1 MKEESKKIEKMCSF
15 YVSDWHLV
23 TMLLPYVSNKVNENV
38 KIVTI
43 LENNIEKNIQ
53 MLVEKLNIKNKE
65 NILNINWTNL
75 DTEKYSE
82 IEEKLEKEIVK
93 DTENIILVNGS
104 KDYMENNN
112 ANIQK
117 WLQKTNAKQIKIINF
132 FEVTVFNNHIM
143 EILDEHD
150 KVFNTSGEKEISEVF
165 EGYQKG
171 EKVQIKKVVGS
182 TVEE

>member
-1 MKEESKKIEKMCSF
+1 
-15 YVSDWHLV
+15 
-23 TMLLPYVSNKVNENV
+23 
-38 KIVTI
+38 
-43 LENNIEKNIQ
+43 
-53 MLVEKLNIKNKE
+53 
-65 NILNINWTNL
+65 
-75 DTEKYSE
+75 
-82 IEEKLEKEIVK
+82 
-93 DTENIILVNGS
+93 
-104 KDYMENNN
+104 MENNN

-165 EGYQKG
+165 EGYKKG

-182 TVEE
+182 TMEE

>member
-82 IEEKLEKEIVK
+82 IYNGFI
-93 DTENIILVNGS
+93 NIIMIFWS
-104 KDYMENNN
+104 P
-112 ANIQK
+112 
-117 WLQKTNAKQIKIINF
+117 
-132 FEVTVFNNHIM
+132 
-143 EILDEHD
+143 
-150 KVFNTSGEKEISEVF
+150 
-165 EGYQKG
+165 
-171 EKVQIKKVVGS
+171 
-182 TVEE
+182 